1 MKQFIPGTCCQISL
15 MLSEVVNLLFI
26 GQMNDPNILAGVGMG
41 NCIQNMCGYS
51 VVVGLNGALETLV
64 SQAYGAK
71 NYDQCGVYLNRGR
84 IVLLITFTLVFII
97 LSHTEVILVAIN

>member
-1 MKQFIPGTCCQISL
+1 MEAAQEMEAGPDDNFKDTAADESTAKMFVSLMKQFLPGTMCQITL

-51 VVVGLNGALETLV
+51 IVVGLNGALETLV
-64 SQAYGAK
+64 S
-71 NYDQCGVYLNRGR
+71 
-84 IVLLITFTLVFII
+84 
-97 LSHTEVILVAIN
+97 

>member
-1 MKQFIPGTCCQISL
+1 
-15 MLSEVVNLLFI
+15 
-26 GQMNDPNILAGVGMG
+26 
-41 NCIQNMCGYS
+41 MCGYS

-84 IVLLITFTLVFII
+84 IVLLITFTLVFVI

>member
-1 MKQFIPGTCCQISL
+1 
-15 MLSEVVNLLFI
+15 
-26 GQMNDPNILAGVGMG
+26 
-41 NCIQNMCGYS
+41 MCGYS

-84 IVLLITFTLVFII
+84 IVLLITFSLVFVI

>member
-1 MKQFIPGTCCQISL
+1 
-15 MLSEVVNLLFI
+15 
-26 GQMNDPNILAGVGMG
+26 
-41 NCIQNMCGYS
+41 MCGYS

>member
-1 MKQFIPGTCCQISL
+1 
-15 MLSEVVNLLFI
+15 
-26 GQMNDPNILAGVGMG
+26 
-41 NCIQNMCGYS
+41 MCGYS
-51 VVVGLNGALETLV
+51 IVVGLNGALETLV

-84 IVLLITFTLVFII
+84 IVLLITFSLVFII